1 VPVLLERY
9 GPEATA
15 QAAAATKSGK
25 SAASGRGREFG
36 TAIERK

>member
-15 QAAAATKSGK
+15 HAAAATKSGR
-25 SAASGRGREFG
+25 SAISSRSRELG
-36 TAIERK
+36 TAADKK